1 MDYWTS
7 MRNLRQELMHD
18 FSKQGVDPSLIKG
31 TLDRLFPMKQDKPSS
46 LELKQARI
54 YLMDEYVDA
63 MLHMKPGPART
74 AKMKA
79 ISQKWKAWK

>member
-1 MDYWTS
+1 

-18 FSKQGVDPSLIKG
+18 FSKQGVDPSLIKS

-63 MLHMKPGPART
+63 MLHMKPGKART
-74 AKMKA
+74 DKMKA
-79 ISQKWKAWK
+79 ISLKWKAWK